1 VPLVPIQRLHRPE
14 QARTEVSGTP
24 QAMEDEAGDGNIH
37 CQRRWLQKN
46 WRDSKQWH
54 GRQIAGD
61 TTMANCSV
69 VRVFMGNT

>member
-1 VPLVPIQRLHRPE
+1 
-14 QARTEVSGTP
+14 
-24 QAMEDEAGDGNIH
+24 MEDEAGDGNID

-69 VRVFMGNT
+69 VSVFMGNT